1 MGSARFA
8 NYLAEAGLMTAPME
22 VLTLLRECSGF
33 QLISEAFLMACAAN
47 FGVVIATDYSAVF
60 SRNFCT

>member
-1 MGSARFA
+1 
-8 NYLAEAGLMTAPME
+8 MTAPME

-33 QLISEAFLMACAAN
+33 QLISEAFLMAFAAN

-60 SRNFCT
+60 SRNLCT